1 MKCPNCGKKMK
12 GGVCKKCGYDAS
24 VKVEQPATSKT
35 VAWKKYRVYDPA
47 NPNAVYSLEVS
58 PQGQPNP
65 ALGVISSLP
74 TRVQGVTAS
83 AAPQE
88 ETKSDDDSDRKLC
101 IGAGWLLI
109 LQLIFSIVVN
119 AFSVVEYADGNIFKA
134 ILYFLLSMGWLSL
147 IGCVSMLLLG
157 VLCFVK
163 AKKSSSALNIAMGIL
178 FSILACSQLLG
189 FVEYSVYFIHYFI
202 NGYQL
207 LFHEYLILALQL
219 LTVVESIG
227 MAVIF
232 FKGRSGKGSYVPAI
246 SEILQVLLLAVYYG
260 INFYLYEY
268 FSMLT
273 VLSLLGNLMMAA
285 ALFLIGKA
293 YKE

>member
-12 GGVCKKCGYDAS
+12 GDVCKKCGYDAS
-24 VKVEQPATSKT
+24 VKVEEPTTPQT
-35 VAWKKYRVYDPA
+35 VAWKKYRVYDPE

-65 ALGVISSLP
+65 ALDVISSLP

-83 AAPQE
+83 VDKQT
-88 ETKSDDDSDRKLC
+88 ETKLDDDPDRKLY

-109 LQLIFSIVVN
+109 LHPILSLLINVFSRLSYTDIGIFQ
-119 AFSVVEYADGNIFKA
+119 AFVWALGLVTFLEWIGYGSM
-134 ILYFLLSMGWLSL
+134 FLLA
-147 IGCVSMLLLG
+147 

-163 AKKSSSALNIAMGIL
+163 AKKSSSAPNIPMGIL
-178 FSILACSQLLG
+178 FSVLAG
-189 FVEYSVYFIHYFI
+189 
-202 NGYQL
+202 
-207 LFHEYLILALQL
+207 LQL
-219 LTVVESIG
+219 LSFAEYGVYLIGAYRVPFYVYIILAHQVLMMVESIG

-232 FKGRSGKGSYVPAI
+232 FKGRAGKGSYVPAI
-246 SEILQVLLLAVYYG
+246 SEILQIVLLAAYYG
-260 INFYLYEY
+260 LLSY
-268 FSMLT
+268 FNLHT
-273 VLSLLGNLMMAA
+273 ALLLLLNLMMAA